1 MVGTGELLG
10 AQVMF
15 FRRKPPAPPSL
26 TLEGAL
32 GPNDRL
38 DAAPAMAV
46 TDPRAMCVVEGA
58 LLVSSGI
65 DVLRYATWDA
75 APRLVQ
81 RLDAPVTALA
91 ASPGGRVAVAV
102 GDRLFMLTGDR
113 AVEWPL
119 QGVTGISDLV
129 FLEEDEIAVVD
140 TGYAPDQPI
149 LALAPWDPVAR
160 GQVVAVRASGQRQ
173 LAAGLHC
180 PTGIFL
186 SAE

>member
-1 MVGTGELLG
+1 
-10 AQVMF
+10 MF
-15 FRRKPPAPPSL
+15 FRRKPPAPASL

-46 TDPRAMCVVEGA
+46 TDPRAMCAVEGA
-58 LLVSSGI
+58 LLVSSGS

-140 TGYAPDQPI
+140 TGYAPRP
-149 LALAPWDPVAR
+149 ADPCAGPVGPCRAGSGGCGPGQWSTAAR
-160 GQVVAVRASGQRQ
+160 GW
-173 LAAGLHC
+173 AAL
-180 PTGIFL
+180 PDRSFPFR
-186 SAE
+186 